1 MGKNFFCM
9 TMKHII
15 GEGIKAWYSYGEGI
29 ILLGILRI
37 LTTQF
42 RRRDLLSPKTK
53 AFIQLSSP
61 IRTYGSSCF
70 VFRHQ

>member
-29 ILLGILRI
+29 ICITGEGIEI
-37 LTTQF
+37 
-42 RRRDLLSPKTK
+42 
-53 AFIQLSSP
+53 
-61 IRTYGSSCF
+61 
-70 VFRHQ
+70 V